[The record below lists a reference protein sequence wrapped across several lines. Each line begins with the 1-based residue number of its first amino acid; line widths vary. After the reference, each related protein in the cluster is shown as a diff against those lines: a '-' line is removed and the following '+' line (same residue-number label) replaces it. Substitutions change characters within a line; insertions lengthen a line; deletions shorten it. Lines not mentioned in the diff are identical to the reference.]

1 VSSSITL
8 RWLFCDFQHLQAA
21 KDVRAS
27 QASLGDIFSR
37 IESFFKRLETYI
49 EVPPT
54 TAMMDIIIK
63 IMVEVLSVLG
73 TATKEMKRGRVSK
86 YIPSN
91 QLILDLD
98 SDFSSGK
105 LLTKLT
111 GRADVEDSLQRL
123 DKLTQEEA
131 QMAAVELRMVMHK
144 VNCRVVQVEEC
155 VQSVG
160 RGVGDVSNKVQGVDD
175 KVDQVNRSSFP
186 NTISFASRLLH
197 ITTGNHLRDNLRTW
211 LSPSNPSTNHNIAC
225 DAHHEGSAQWFFRG
239 SIYKQ
244 WKSTGSLLWVHGKR
258 VFS

>member
-1 VSSSITL
+1 V
-8 RWLFCDFQHLQAA
+8 D
-21 KDVRAS
+21 
-27 QASLGDIFSR
+27 
-37 IESFFKRLETYI
+37 E
-49 EVPPT
+49 
-54 TAMMDIIIK
+54 
-63 IMVEVLSVLG
+63 
-73 TATKEMKRGRVSK
+73 RVST
-86 YIPSN
+86 SREN
-91 QLILDLD
+91 NLVLDLD
-98 SDFSSGK
+98 TDLYSGK
-105 LLTKLT
+105 FLSKLM
-111 GRADVEDSLQRL
+111 GRTDVEDSLQRL

-131 QMAAVELRMVMHK
+131 QMAAAELRMMMHK
-144 VNCRVVQVEEC
+144 VDCKVEQVEES

-239 SIYKQ
+239 SIYNQ

-258 VFS
+258 AFS